1 MSVEHVLKVT
11 HLFYNK
17 IKAECVFWLICIL
30 VAANVVQSAVLLQF
44 ALNKTI
50 SFYFQ
55 RFSVQWV
62 WLFFTQK
69 LWTTSDGL
77 KTTRNKTRAGPS
89 SSWFPPSC
97 VSSFPVWQL
106 SWPPGGSGETTV
118 TDQWRSPTVR
128 EQTDNMVLC
137 HFTVTDWWDHMIF
150 TVQLRHLARG
160 AAADRAIAVKYR
172 CLFSLVDQNLQTMF
186 GSLKVQQI
194 QTSMLYM

>member
-30 VAANVVQSAVLLQF
+30 VAANVVRSAVLLQF

-137 HFTVTDWWDHMIF
+137 HFTVTDWWDHDIHSTTAPPSAQSSSRSSYSCRIPVFIF
-150 TVQLRHLARG
+150 ACWLESPGYVW
-160 AAADRAIAVKYR
+160 VFK
-172 CLFSLVDQNLQTMF
+172 
-186 GSLKVQQI
+186 GSAN
-194 QTSMLYM
+194 TN

>member
-1 MSVEHVLKVT
+1 MVV
-11 HLFYNK
+11 F
-17 IKAECVFWLICIL
+17 ECVFWLTIIL

-128 EQTDNMVLC
+128 EQKDNMVLC

-150 TVQLRHLARG
+150 TVQLRPLARG
-160 AAADRAIAVKYR
+160 ACSRAVVISYSCSIPVFIFACWSKSPGYVCVFK
-172 CLFSLVDQNLQTMF
+172 
-186 GSLKVQQI
+186 GSAN
-194 QTSMLYM
+194 TN